1 MKRSA
6 QVQAAPR
13 LDLPLLRVLV
23 LPLRSAQ
30 AVTSAD
36 EVVRPPYVSR
46 MALHG
51 RDLSSIGGVRKAPRP
66 HRCLI
71 ID

>member
-1 MKRSA
+1 MNTSA

-13 LDLPLLRVLV
+13 LDLPLLRFLV
-23 LPLRSAQ
+23 LPLCSAQ
-30 AVTSAD
+30 AVTSVDAG
-36 EVVRPPYVSR
+36 RAPTTTISR

-66 HRCLI
+66 HRRR
-71 ID
+71 